1 MWNPKFGSD
10 FIQDELFSPIFT
22 QMPNTS
28 AKNDQDGKSDQDLKS
43 QQITGEANFLS
54 GEVVKKASI
63 RGRER
68 ELRER
73 LPEFRVIRSSRRKRS
88 IQALRQN
95 GVIEIHIPDRISRR
109 EELELIPE
117 MIQMVLNRE
126 AKNRK
131 SDSELAKWAKEI
143 LAQLLPDFDPALEA
157 PKSVAWRAMQER
169 WGSCTTVDKT
179 IRISERLNN
188 APQYVIKHVLFH
200 ELIHLRIA
208 DHGEEFARLLSR
220 NPDGARAESFLE
232 GFELGSSGNSD
243 IYL

>member
-10 FIQDELFSPIFT
+10 FIQDELFSPTFT

-131 SDSELAKWAKEI
+131 SDSELAKWAKQTLI
-143 LAQLLPDFDPALEA
+143 QNLKRQNRWPGGRCRSVGVLAPPL
-157 PKSVAWRAMQER
+157 
-169 WGSCTTVDKT
+169 
-179 IRISERLNN
+179 IRR
-188 APQYVIKHVLFH
+188 F
-200 ELIHLRIA
+200 
-208 DHGEEFARLLSR
+208 
-220 NPDGARAESFLE
+220 ESQ
-232 GFELGSSGNSD
+232 SG
-243 IYL
+243 